1 MIRSD
6 SFERLFLAQLRSKR
20 FTTAK
25 NSDEQFH
32 AQKALQTDNKLSF
45 VKLTIVFPEAA
56 LID

>member
-6 SFERLFLAQLRSKR
+6 SFERLFLAQLRPKR

-25 NSDEQFH
+25 KSDEQFH
-32 AQKALQTDNKLSF
+32 AQKPSQTNNKLSF
-45 VKLTIVFPEAA
+45 VKLILVFPEAA

>member
-25 NSDEQFH
+25 NSEEQFQ
-32 AQKALQTDNKLSF
+32 AQKLSQTNNKLSF
-45 VKLTIVFPEAA
+45 VKLILVFP
-56 LID
+56 

>member
-25 NSDEQFH
+25 YSDEQFH
-32 AQKALQTDNKLSF
+32 TQKASQTDNKLSF

>member
-20 FTTAK
+20 FTTAE
-25 NSDEQFH
+25 NCEEQFQ
-32 AQKALQTDNKLSF
+32 AQKASQTDNKLSF
-45 VKLTIVFPEAA
+45 VKLLIVFPEAA

>member
-25 NSDEQFH
+25 NSDEQCH
-32 AQKALQTDNKLSF
+32 AQKVSRTDNKLSF
-45 VKLTIVFPEAA
+45 VKLAIVF
-56 LID
+56 L

>member
-32 AQKALQTDNKLSF
+32 AQKASQTDNKLSF
-45 VKLTIVFPEAA
+45 VKLTIVFRGC
-56 LID
+56 IN

>member
-20 FTTAK
+20 FTTAE
-25 NSDEQFH
+25 NCEEQFQ
-32 AQKALQTDNKLSF
+32 AQKASQTDNKLSF
-45 VKLTIVFPEAA
+45 MKLTLVFPEVA

>member
-20 FTTAK
+20 LTTAE
-25 NSDEQFH
+25 NCEEQFQ
-32 AQKALQTDNKLSF
+32 AQKASQTDNKLSF
-45 VKLTIVFPEAA
+45 VKLLIVFPEAA